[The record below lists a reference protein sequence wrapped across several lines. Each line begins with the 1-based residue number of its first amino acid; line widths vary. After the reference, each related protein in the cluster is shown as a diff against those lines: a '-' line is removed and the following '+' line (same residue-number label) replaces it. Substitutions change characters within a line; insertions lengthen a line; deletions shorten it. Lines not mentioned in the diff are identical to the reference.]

1 MDVNDA
7 AGSGASRNQGEILSF
22 ALRKIQNFNKGVKD
36 NAQGCTFLFKRLNGK
51 ILPGKDLAAGLTL
64 AMPTFGPRHLL

>member
-22 ALRKIQNFNKGVKD
+22 ASRKIQNFNNGVTD
-36 NAQGCTFLFKRLNGK
+36 GTQGCTFLFEKRFLQ
-51 ILPGKDLAAGLTL
+51 
-64 AMPTFGPRHLL
+64 

>member
-22 ALRKIQNFNKGVKD
+22 ASRKIQNFKNGVRD
-36 NAQGCTFLFKRLNGK
+36 DPQGCTFLFQWR
-51 ILPGKDLAAGLTL
+51 
-64 AMPTFGPRHLL
+64 TFWW